1 MVTITQTEADIH
13 VYQMENVAKRVVD
26 LHGGRAVEQIGG
38 SMSIEVQ
45 E

>member
-1 MVTITQTEADIH
+1 
-13 VYQMENVAKRVVD
+13 MENVEKRVVEVY
-26 LHGGRAVEQIGG
+26 GGRAVEQIGG

>member
-1 MVTITQTEADIH
+1 MVTTTHNQADIH
-13 VYQMENVAKRVVD
+13 VYQKKNVTKGVVD
-26 LHGGRAVEQIGG
+26 GGGGGAVEQIGG